1 MKQKGLVGA
10 LTLGMLL
17 LAFSMMVPGTSQ
29 AISSKDLAS
38 IHGGACKAVC
48 KSSTACAGDANGC
61 VGNCKGASSGALCGT
76 EGITNETNWYCGAPI
91 EDGGGCNLGG
101 STSGKKAFQCTCDG
115 GGYCGR
121 ANTSMVCNYNSTCS
135 VDK

>member
-91 EDGGGCNLGG
+91 EDGADVIWEVQHLE
-101 STSGKKAFQCTCDG
+101 KKPSNVHA
-115 GGYCGR
+115 
-121 ANTSMVCNYNSTCS
+121 MVAVTAVAQTPAWC
-135 VDK
+135 VIIIPRVR